1 MKIANAVVF
10 AAIVGASAPGTL
22 VAAEHTHQEVK
33 PRHGG
38 VVVEVSD
45 VEYELVKRDATYVI
59 HVSDHGKPISTKGWS
74 GTIVTIGGE
83 KASAELVGTAGNLLE
98 VKGGLKVPPGTRLLG
113 TIQAPG
119 MKPVQVRFTVK

>member
-10 AAIVGASAPGTL
+10 AVIVGASAPGTL

-45 VEYELVKRDATYVI
+45 VEYELVKRDATFVI

-74 GTIVTIGGE
+74 GTMRASRLSARCWFS
-83 KASAELVGTAGNLLE
+83 KA
-98 VKGGLKVPPGTRLLG
+98 PPHGRT
-113 TIQAPG
+113 
-119 MKPVQVRFTVK
+119 